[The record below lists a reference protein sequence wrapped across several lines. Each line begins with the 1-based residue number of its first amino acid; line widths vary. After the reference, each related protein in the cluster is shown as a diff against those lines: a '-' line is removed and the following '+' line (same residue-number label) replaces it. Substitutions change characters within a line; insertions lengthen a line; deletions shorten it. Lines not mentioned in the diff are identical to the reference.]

1 MTNITVQ
8 GLDPVPVSF
17 TPQYRD
23 LLAWRVEFLISLLT
37 LLQLIWCIVSP
48 DIYHTQII
56 VYSLPVQT
64 SFFIP
69 VNSFLAASNIF
80 LSVLLDSSTVQAGLL
95 QVY

>member
-37 LLQLIWCIVSP
+37 LLQLIWY
-48 DIYHTQII
+48 IYHTQII